1 MVVAQMRSAVGPLEV
16 CGSAV
21 LSFAVKLW
29 CEVMQCAVVW
39 GVEGI
44 LCIMV
49 CPVVGS
55 PPTCLPRYLY
65 LCAPSAVVGSEL
77 RPGAAWCRCVCG
89 DGGIWCYERAAGSG
103 WLP

>member
-1 MVVAQMRSAVGPLEV
+1 MVVAQVRSAVGPLEV

-44 LCIMV
+44 LYMMV
-49 CPVVGS
+49 RPVVGLTTHLS
-55 PPTCLPRYLY
+55 
-65 LCAPSAVVGSEL
+65 AAVV
-77 RPGAAWCRCVCG
+77 
-89 DGGIWCYERAAGSG
+89 Y
-103 WLP
+103 

>member
-1 MVVAQMRSAVGPLEV
+1 MVVAHMRSAVGPLEV

-44 LCIMV
+44 LYMMV
-49 CPVVGS
+49 RPVVGLTTHLS
-55 PPTCLPRYLY
+55 AAVLVFVRTLGCCGVGVMPGCCVLS
-65 LCAPSAVVGSEL
+65 LCARRQRSMVL
-77 RPGAAWCRCVCG
+77 
-89 DGGIWCYERAAGSG
+89 
-103 WLP
+103 